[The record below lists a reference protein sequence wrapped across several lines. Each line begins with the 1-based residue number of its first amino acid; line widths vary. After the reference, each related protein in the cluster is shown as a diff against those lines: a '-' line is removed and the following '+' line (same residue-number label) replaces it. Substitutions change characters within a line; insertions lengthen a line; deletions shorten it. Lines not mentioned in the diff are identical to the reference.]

1 MDVAEPA
8 TGVVADAG
16 TVAPDRAQMKTV
28 YVLALVSFVI
38 LPLIAYSFSGPRWGF
53 FASFL
58 LGGGALLTALV
69 LMVVM
74 FMTIPGASRRRR
86 VIAAVAAVFF
96 RFGIMFLPLYFDAG
110 YFGPAI
116 QIAGVVAAWFFA
128 RRVSAV
134 AYLAVVVAPL
144 VYLGLEYPID
154 AFLRSLDL
162 YYYSRKTT
170 IIYAIPAALIPAIA
184 MASAVLVGTLF
195 ARVRASRKLSPIDP
209 TEEAHE

>member
-86 VIAAVAAVFF
+86 VIAA
-96 RFGIMFLPLYFDAG
+96 
-110 YFGPAI
+110 
-116 QIAGVVAAWFFA
+116 
-128 RRVSAV
+128 
-134 AYLAVVVAPL
+134 
-144 VYLGLEYPID
+144 
-154 AFLRSLDL
+154 
-162 YYYSRKTT
+162 
-170 IIYAIPAALIPAIA
+170 IPAALIPAIA
-184 MASAVLVGTLF
+184 TASAVLVGTLI
-195 ARVRASRKLSPIDP
+195 ARVCASRKLSPTDPTDP